1 LFSSSAFDCDGVT
14 FGYFYDWLSVLPVS
28 QEVFLCFIYVFLE
41 GEFFGC
47 LQVNGLCGFFVE
59 FLYDEDF
66 EEVGSYAED
75 FSYGFVESVDVLG
88 DLVFVDFEGFLQVE
102 VYGVF

>member
-1 LFSSSAFDCDGVT
+1 M
-14 FGYFYDWLSVLPVS
+14 
-28 QEVFLCFIYVFLE
+28 
-41 GEFFGC
+41 
-47 LQVNGLCGFFVE
+47 CGFLVE

-75 FSYGFVESVDVLG
+75 FFYGLVEGFDVFG
-88 DLVFVDFEGFLQVE
+88 DLVFVYLEGFLQVE

>member
-1 LFSSSAFDCDGVT
+1 MDD
-14 FGYFYDWLSVLPVS
+14 
-28 QEVFLCFIYVFLE
+28 VFFQ

-47 LQVNGLCGFFVE
+47 LQVDCLWGFFVE

-75 FSYGFVESVDVLG
+75 FSYGFVEGFDVFG
-88 DLVFVDFEGFLQVE
+88 DLVFVDVEGFLQVE